1 MKISRFW
8 TLMLLAGLFALGMAW
23 EASRFADLS
32 AKAKAFEAEQSD
44 WIARN
49 RKLEAE
55 IAVLSSRERTQVMA
69 TRLGLKK
76 ALPEERLRIQV
87 LQPKRDVA
95 GPLDTNGIP
104 MSSAKSGGG
113 DIHD

>member
-1 MKISRFW
+1 MKIGRFW
-8 TLMLLAGLFALGMAW
+8 ALMLLAGLFALGMAW

-55 IAVLSSRERTQVMA
+55 IAVLSSRERTQAMA

-87 LQPKRDVA
+87 LQPKRDA
-95 GPLDTNGIP
+95 TGTLEASGIP
-104 MSSAKSGGG
+104 MSSAKTSGG
-113 DIHD
+113 DAHD

>member
-1 MKISRFW
+1 MKIGRFW
-8 TLMLLAGLFALGMAW
+8 ALMLLAGLFALGMAW
-23 EASRFADLS
+23 EASRFTDLS
-32 AKAKAFEAEQSD
+32 ARAKAFEAEQSD

-55 IAVLSSRERTQVMA
+55 IAVLSSRERTQAMA

-87 LQPKRDVA
+87 LQPKRDAA

-104 MSSAKSGGG
+104 MSSAKSTGG
-113 DIHD
+113 DVHD

>member
-1 MKISRFW
+1 MKIGRFW
-8 TLMLLAGLFALGMAW
+8 ALMVLAGLFAIGMAW

-32 AKAKAFEAEQSD
+32 ARAKAFEAEQSD

-55 IAVLSSRERTQVMA
+55 IAVLSSRERTQAMA

-104 MSSAKSGGG
+104 MSSAKAGGG
-113 DIHD
+113 GYP

>member
-1 MKISRFW
+1 MKIGRFW
-8 TLMLLAGLFALGMAW
+8 ALMVLAGLFAIGMAW

-32 AKAKAFEAEQSD
+32 ARAKAFEAEQSD

-55 IAVLSSRERTQVMA
+55 IAVLSSRERTQAMA

-104 MSSAKSGGG
+104 MSSAKAGGG
-113 DIHD
+113 DTHD